1 VLKKIIRK
9 VDLRLIPILSA
20 MYCISLIDRTN
31 LSLARAANDKA
42 MDTKLQLSIGDRYTM
57 VSVPNALN

>member
-1 VLKKIIRK
+1 
-9 VDLRLIPILSA
+9 